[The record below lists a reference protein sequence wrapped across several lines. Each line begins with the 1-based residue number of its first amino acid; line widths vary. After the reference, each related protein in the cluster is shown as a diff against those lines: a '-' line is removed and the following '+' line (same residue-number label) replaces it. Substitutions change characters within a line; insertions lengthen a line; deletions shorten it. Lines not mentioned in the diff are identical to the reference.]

1 MPTFS
6 RQELRR
12 AVERGELFLLYQAQV
27 ELRTGHFAGIECAIR
42 WRHPTRGLLH
52 AVPFVND
59 VPPAGLAPTFMRFLL
74 DTAAHQVAAWRAM
87 SLDVPR
93 FAVNAWPDSIGP
105 ELLDDALQ
113 ACARAGIEPASLEIE
128 TQPEALYDEVMCER
142 LRMFRDAGVRVALD
156 DFGDG
161 DLRYASLRDA
171 PFDVVK
177 LPTTFVLRAGHRYD
191 DMVIAAGVAFAR
203 SIGATT
209 VAEGVET
216 VAVRDRVRELGCD
229 TGQGYLWSRQVEA
242 ERLPDVV
249 RAIGIDGSSL
259 PTP

>member
-1 MPTFS
+1 MPSFS
-6 RQELRR
+6 RHELQR

-27 ELRTGHFAGIECAIR
+27 ELRTGRLAGIECAIR
-42 WRHPTRGLLH
+42 WRHPTRGVLH

-74 DTAAHQVAAWRAM
+74 DTSARQVAAWRAM
-87 SLDVPR
+87 SLDIPH

-113 ACARAGIEPASLEIE
+113 ACARAGLDPTMLEIE
-128 TQPEALYDEVMCER
+128 TQPDAVYDEAMCER
-142 LRMFRDAGVRVALD
+142 LRRFRDAGVRIALD

-161 DLRYASLRDA
+161 DLRFAWLRDA

-177 LPTTFVLRAGHRYD
+177 LPTTFVIAGQPYD

-203 SIGATT
+203 SIGAST

-216 VAVRDRVRELGCD
+216 VAARDRVRDLGCD
-229 TGQGYLWSRQVEA
+229 VGQGYLWSRQVEA
-242 ERLPDVV
+242 DRFPDVA
-249 RAIGIDGSSL
+249 RAIRIDGSATSR
-259 PTP
+259 P